1 MRKNKVI
8 ELRTPAE
15 DGLTDTLT
23 ELLRTG
29 ARKLIAQAVEVE
41 LENYLSSSNEKL
53 ADDKL
58 RLVRNGYLPEREIL
72 TGIGSV
78 PVKVPRIRD
87 RGDGDKQQFK
97 SALIPPYMRR
107 SATLNEVL
115 PVLYLKGISE
125 ADFVEALEPIFGAG
139 AKNLSPSVISN
150 LKKTWEDECTQWSQR
165 SLLGSRYVYWWVDG
179 VGFNMRGDDRRCVL
193 VIIGVNLLGKKELIA
208 LEDGFRESTESWLS
222 VLRNL
227 KARGLSAPA
236 LAVGDGAL
244 GFWGAVAQVY
254 PSTQHQRCWFHKMG
268 NVLDK
273 LPKSQQAKAKS
284 MLHEIWMSATR
295 ADAYQA
301 FDAFVEEYGAKYPK
315 ATECLLKDKKE
326 LLTFYDFPAE
336 HWVHLRTTNPI
347 ESTFATVR
355 QRTYKAK
362 GAFSSKT
369 VLAMAFKLMQSA
381 QKRWRT
387 LCGFHHLDNV
397 IQGVKFM
404 DGKMEASKSL
414 LINTNNEHLKD
425 AA

>member
-1 MRKNKVI
+1 MSKNKVI
-8 ELRTPAE
+8 ELKKPTENETADP
-15 DGLTDTLT
+15 LT

-29 ARKLIAQAVEVE
+29 ARKLIRQAVELE
-41 LENYLSSSNEKL
+41 LENYLADSNEVL
-53 ADDKL
+53 ADNKK

-72 TGIGSV
+72 TGIGAVSV
-78 PVKVPRIRD
+78 KMPRIRD
-87 RGDGDKQQFK
+87 RGDGDKQAFK
-97 SALIPPYMRR
+97 SSLIPPYMRR

-125 ADFVEALEPIFGAG
+125 RDFSEALAPIFGAG
-139 AKNLSPSVISN
+139 AKNLSPGVISN
-150 LKKTWEDECTQWSQR
+150 LKKSWEDECVQWRQR
-165 SLLGSRYVYWWVDG
+165 SLVGAHYVYWWVDG
-179 VGFNMRGDDRRCVL
+179 VGFTVRDDERRCVL
-193 VIIGVNLLGKKELIA
+193 VIVGVNTQGKKELVT

-222 VLRNL
+222 VLRSL

-244 GFWGAVAQVY
+244 GFWNAVAQVY
-254 PSTQHQRCWFHKMG
+254 PSTKHQRCWFHKMG

-273 LPKSQQAKAKS
+273 LPKSQQARAKS

-295 ADAYQA
+295 QEAYTA
-301 FDAFVEEYGAKYPK
+301 FNAFIDDYGAKYPK
-315 ATECLLKDKKE
+315 ATECLQKDKEE
-326 LLTFYDFPAE
+326 LLMFYDFPAE

-355 QRTYKAK
+355 QRTHKVK

-369 VLAMAFKLMQSA
+369 VLAMSFKLMQSA

-387 LCGFHHLDNV
+387 LCGFHHLDNL
-397 IQGVKFM
+397 IKGVKFK
-404 DGKMEASKSL
+404 DGKMQTIKSSS
-414 LINTNNEHLKD
+414 INGNNQQLQD